1 MLIAIGFTGVIGF
14 FCLFSAYNIGSPSAI
29 APFEYVIIIWGLVI
43 GWFLWSE
50 TLNLKGFIGLFL
62 IVSAGIFT
70 FLREANL
77 NKKIS
82 LDKPMR

>member
-1 MLIAIGFTGVIGF
+1 MLISIGFTGVIGF
-14 FCLFSAYNIGSPSAI
+14 FCLFSAYNMGSPSAI
-29 APFEYVIIIWGLVI
+29 APFEYVIIIWGLII

-70 FLREANL
+70 FLRETKL

-82 LDKPMR
+82 IDKPLR